1 MQKGRNQFYPAKKSL
16 SYRIRR
22 DVTRNWQLY
31 LSVLIPLMI
40 IVIFKYIP
48 MYGIQIAFRDFKIT
62 KGITDGKWV
71 GLKYFKKFFDGPL
84 AGTYIWNTLAISF
97 YELALFPMS
106 MIQALLLN
114 YIPSNRYR
122 KTVQMISYAPHFISV
137 VVMCGI
143 ILQFMQARGGL
154 VNVILGVFGVESKN
168 WITYPTA
175 FRHIY
180 VWSGIWQNLGYDS
193 IIYIAALSSV
203 SHELHEAAIV
213 DGASLVKRIW
223 YVDIPSILP
232 TFCILLI
239 MRCGNIMNVGFQKV
253 LLLQNNLN
261 LSASE
266 IIFPHDHS
274 RRAARSIHAGRML
287 GCPIPDPDCASAV
300 GRDSGGHRHVLR
312 GEHVERLFQSHD
324 LSHKPQQAAAAQL
337 PSRNPDGLCAAF
349 ADEPECSGY

>member
-1 MQKGRNQFYPAKKSL
+1 MSKEGNQIYLVKKSL
-16 SYRIRR
+16 SYRARR
-22 DVTRNWQLY
+22 EVTRNWQLY
-31 LSVLIPLMI
+31 LLVLVPVV
-40 IVIFKYIP
+40 IVIVFKYVP

-62 KGITDGKWV
+62 KSITSGKWV
-71 GLKYFKKFFDGPL
+71 GFKYFQKFFDNPL

-97 YELALFPMS
+97 YELALFPLS
-106 MIQALLLN
+106 MVLALLLN

-122 KTVQMISYAPHFISV
+122 KTVQMVSYAPHFISV
-137 VVMCGI
+137 VVMGGI
-143 ILQFMQARGGL
+143 ILQFTQSRGGL
-154 VNVILGVFGVESKN
+154 INIILSLFGVESRN
-168 WITYPTA
+168 WMTYPSA

-180 VWSGIWQNLGYDS
+180 VWSGVWQNLGYDS

-203 SHELHEAAIV
+203 SHELHEAAIM

-266 IIFPHDHS
+266 IISTYTYNVGLNSSGSMPQYS
-274 RRAARSIHAGRML
+274 YGAAIGLFTSVVNLIML
-287 GCPIPDPDCASAV
+287 V
-300 GRDSGGHRHVLR
+300 VVNRVTKHLSG
-312 GEHVERLFQSHD
+312 
-324 LSHKPQQAAAAQL
+324 
-337 PSRNPDGLCAAF
+337 NGLW
-349 ADEPECSGY
+349 

>member
-1 MQKGRNQFYPAKKSL
+1 MQKEGNQIYPAKKSL
-16 SYRIRR
+16 SYRARR
-22 DVTRNWQLY
+22 EVTRNWQLY
-31 LSVLIPLMI
+31 LLVLIPVVVV
-40 IVIFKYIP
+40 IVFKYIP

-62 KGITDGKWV
+62 KSITSGKWV
-71 GLKYFKKFFDGPL
+71 GFKYFKKFFDSPL

-97 YELALFPMS
+97 YELALFPLS
-106 MIQALLLN
+106 MVLALLLN

-122 KTVQMISYAPHFISV
+122 KTVQMVSYAPHFISV

-143 ILQFMQARGGL
+143 ILQFTQSRGGL
-154 VNVILGVFGVESKN
+154 INVILSLFGVDSRN
-168 WITYPTA
+168 WMTYPSA

-180 VWSGIWQNLGYDS
+180 VWSGVWQNLGYDS

-203 SHELHEAAIV
+203 SHDLHEAAIM

-266 IIFPHDHS
+266 IISTYTYNVGLNSSGSMPQYS
-274 RRAARSIHAGRML
+274 YGAAIGLFTSVVNLIML
-287 GCPIPDPDCASAV
+287 V
-300 GRDSGGHRHVLR
+300 VVNRVTKRLSG
-312 GEHVERLFQSHD
+312 
-324 LSHKPQQAAAAQL
+324 
-337 PSRNPDGLCAAF
+337 NGLW
-349 ADEPECSGY
+349 

>member
-1 MQKGRNQFYPAKKSL
+1 MQKEGNQIYPAKKSL
-16 SYRIRR
+16 SYRARR
-22 DVTRNWQLY
+22 EVTRNWQLY
-31 LSVLIPLMI
+31 LLVLIPVV
-40 IVIFKYIP
+40 IVIVFKYIP

-62 KGITDGKWV
+62 KSITSGKWV
-71 GLKYFKKFFDGPL
+71 GFKYFKKFFDSPL

-97 YELALFPMS
+97 YELALFPLS
-106 MIQALLLN
+106 MVLALLLN

-122 KTVQMISYAPHFISV
+122 KTVQMVSYAPHFISV

-143 ILQFMQARGGL
+143 ILQFTQSRGGL
-154 VNVILGVFGVESKN
+154 INVILSLFGVESRN
-168 WITYPTA
+168 WMTYPSA

-180 VWSGIWQNLGYDS
+180 VWSGVWQNLGYDS

-203 SHELHEAAIV
+203 SHDLHEAAIM

-266 IIFPHDHS
+266 IISTYTYNVGLNSSGSMPQYS
-274 RRAARSIHAGRML
+274 YGAAIGLFTSVVNLIML
-287 GCPIPDPDCASAV
+287 V
-300 GRDSGGHRHVLR
+300 VVNRVTKRLSG
-312 GEHVERLFQSHD
+312 
-324 LSHKPQQAAAAQL
+324 
-337 PSRNPDGLCAAF
+337 NGLW
-349 ADEPECSGY
+349 

>member
-1 MQKGRNQFYPAKKSL
+1 MQKERNQISLGKKSL
-16 SYRIRR
+16 SYRARR
-22 DVTRNWQLY
+22 EVTRNWQLY
-31 LSVLIPLMI
+31 LLVLIPVA
-40 IVIFKYIP
+40 IVIVFKYIP

-62 KGITDGKWV
+62 KSITSGKWV
-71 GLKYFKKFFDGPL
+71 GLKYFKKFFDSPL

-97 YELALFPMS
+97 YELALFPLS
-106 MIQALLLN
+106 MVLALLLN

-122 KTVQMISYAPHFISV
+122 KTVQMVSYAPHFISV

-143 ILQFMQARGGL
+143 ILQFTQSRGGL
-154 VNVILGVFGVESKN
+154 INVILGLFGVESRN
-168 WITYPTA
+168 WMTYPSA

-180 VWSGIWQNLGYDS
+180 VWSGVWQNLGYDS

-203 SHELHEAAIV
+203 SHDLHEAAIM

-266 IIFPHDHS
+266 IISTYTYNVGLNSSGSMPQYS
-274 RRAARSIHAGRML
+274 YGAAIGLFTSVANLIML
-287 GCPIPDPDCASAV
+287 V
-300 GRDSGGHRHVLR
+300 VVNRVTKRLSG
-312 GEHVERLFQSHD
+312 
-324 LSHKPQQAAAAQL
+324 
-337 PSRNPDGLCAAF
+337 NGLW
-349 ADEPECSGY
+349 

>member
-1 MQKGRNQFYPAKKSL
+1 MQKEGNQIYPAKKSL
-16 SYRIRR
+16 SYRARR
-22 DVTRNWQLY
+22 EVTRNWQLY
-31 LSVLIPLMI
+31 LLVLIPVVVV
-40 IVIFKYIP
+40 IVFKYIP

-62 KGITDGKWV
+62 KSITSGKWV
-71 GLKYFKKFFDGPL
+71 GFKYFKKFFDSPL

-97 YELALFPMS
+97 YELALFPLS
-106 MIQALLLN
+106 MVLALLLN

-122 KTVQMISYAPHFISV
+122 KTVQMVSYAPHFISV

-143 ILQFMQARGGL
+143 ILQFTQSRGGL
-154 VNVILGVFGVESKN
+154 INVILSLFGVESRN
-168 WITYPTA
+168 WMTYPSA

-180 VWSGIWQNLGYDS
+180 VWSGVWQNLGYDS

-203 SHELHEAAIV
+203 SHDLHEAAIM

-266 IIFPHDHS
+266 IISTYTYNVGLNSSGSMPQYS
-274 RRAARSIHAGRML
+274 YGAAIGLFTSVVNLIML
-287 GCPIPDPDCASAV
+287 V
-300 GRDSGGHRHVLR
+300 VVNRVTKRLSG
-312 GEHVERLFQSHD
+312 
-324 LSHKPQQAAAAQL
+324 
-337 PSRNPDGLCAAF
+337 NGLW
-349 ADEPECSGY
+349 